1 MVTDWKSIWENRRH
15 VLADEVVAFSLG
27 DLIRLNGWDGGAGG
41 VSPKDWLQGVAKAQR
56 HMAIGK
62 GDSVLELGCGA
73 GAFLWAL
80 RGNKKIDI
88 AGLDIS
94 QQLIDVAKL
103 ALPGGEFFCHDL
115 ASGGGHPALRKEY
128 DFVVAN
134 GVLHYLNLGE
144 AKRVFRSA
152 LRLAK
157 RTVLV
162 SDLPHVDRQVEAE
175 KIREDA
181 MPPGEYAKK
190 YASLKH
196 TYFHPDIFQEVL
208 LEEEFARKWD
218 IFFEQSSLFPT
229 DQSKLRFCVITH
241 RR

>member
-1 MVTDWKSIWENRRH
+1 MAFA
-15 VLADEVVAFSLG
+15 LA
-27 DLIRLNGWDGGAGG
+27 DLIRLNGFDSGAGG
-41 VSPKDWLQGVAKAQR
+41 VSERGWREGVAKAERLLEMGQG
-56 HMAIGK
+56 H
-62 GDSVLELGCGA
+62 SVLEFGCGA

-80 RGNKKIDI
+80 EARSNLHL

-94 QQLIDVAKL
+94 QELIEVAKL
-103 ALPGGEFFCHDL
+103 VLPSGEFFRHDL

-128 DFVVAN
+128 DFVIAN
-134 GVLHYLNLGE
+134 SVFHYLKVDE
-144 AKRVFRSA
+144 ALVLFRDS

-157 RTVLV
+157 RKVLV

-181 MPPGEYAKK
+181 MAPGEYAKK

-208 LEEEFARKWD
+208 LEKEFARKWD
-218 IFFEQSSLFPT
+218 IHFEQSSLFPT

>member
-1 MVTDWKSIWENRRH
+1 MV
-15 VLADEVVAFSLG
+15 FSLA
-27 DLIRLNGWDGGAGG
+27 DLIRLNGFDLGAGG
-41 VSPKDWLQGVAKAQR
+41 VSERGWLEGVSKAERLLEIGQGQ
-56 HMAIGK
+56 
-62 GDSVLELGCGA
+62 SVLEFGCGA

-80 RGNKKIDI
+80 EAKRTLHL

-94 QQLIDVAKL
+94 QELIEVAKL
-103 ALPGGEFFCHDL
+103 VLPSGEFFRHDL

-134 GVLHYLNLGE
+134 SVLHYLKVDE
-144 AKRVFRSA
+144 AQELFRDS

-157 RTVLV
+157 RKVLI

-196 TYFHPDIFQEVL
+196 TYFHPDIFQQVL

-218 IFFEQSSLFPT
+218 IFFEQSSFLPT
-229 DQSKLRFCVITH
+229 DQSKLRFCVLAQ